1 MNNNGNASVSEGQGF
16 GMIIVAMMA
25 GYEAKAR
32 EIFDGLFL
40 YCKDYPSSINA
51 RNMAWKVNAD
61 GSRGGDN
68 SAFDGD
74 ADITYG
80 TQHFTGHWAASCRLI
95 PSSSPGLILA
105 DKQWGSTGAV
115 DYRAEALAKLE
126 GIATSSSCLSDGGW
140 FSQILFML

>member
-80 TQHFTGHWAASCRLI
+80 THTLRDIGPPPADSSRL
-95 PSSSPGLILA
+95 LRQ
-105 DKQWGSTGAV
+105 D
-115 DYRAEALAKLE
+115 
-126 GIATSSSCLSDGGW
+126 
-140 FSQILFML
+140 